1 MHKHFYI
8 FSPSIF
14 IVILV
19 NTPFDSI
26 PLQHVCREPSDG
38 SHPKQSLHSIGSI
51 IVLIVTLIWGR
62 SRRWTSNP
70 FDTALSSS
78 EIQQPTGDGSGNS
91 RRRGD
96 GGRGGG
102 RGGGCSGNSLCGGSG
117 SGDGDSNVAATT
129 AMMAM
134 CDKRG

>member
-1 MHKHFYI
+1 MHQTFLYI
-8 FSPSIF
+8 LPSIF

-26 PLQHVCREPSDG
+26 PLQHVWRDPSNG

-70 FDTALSSS
+70 FDTALSLSDQVLWRRFDN
-78 EIQQPTGDGSGNS
+78 INS
-91 RRRGD
+91 YVK
-96 GGRGGG
+96 
-102 RGGGCSGNSLCGGSG
+102 LE
-117 SGDGDSNVAATT
+117 
-129 AMMAM
+129 
-134 CDKRG
+134 